1 MRKFAKI
8 GFVGAAAMYA
18 LALSAP
24 ASAATITCVEGL
36 DRTVTLSDHDG
47 IVSCGP
53 YGSTPGDGPEGQYFT
68 NLGYTQLD
76 KIDGGPAVG
85 SSTYITSLS
94 GMGGTS
100 GAISLAAGIM
110 DAVLVFKF
118 GVGTVSPD
126 WISFNIDGMT
136 TANWSVNLPQG
147 LSHVMLYGTAPA
159 QDVPEPATLALL
171 GFGLLAL
178 AYRMRPRRQEVR
190 RR

>member
-1 MRKFAKI
+1 
-8 GFVGAAAMYA
+8 
-18 LALSAP
+18 
-24 ASAATITCVEGL
+24 
-36 DRTVTLSDHDG
+36 
-47 IVSCGP
+47 
-53 YGSTPGDGPEGQYFT
+53 
-68 NLGYTQLD
+68 
-76 KIDGGPAVG
+76 
-85 SSTYITSLS
+85 
-94 GMGGTS
+94 MGGTS

-118 GVGTVSPD
+118 GVGTASPD

-136 TANWSVNLPQG
+136 AANWSVNLPQG
-147 LSHVMLYGTAPA
+147 LSHVTLYGTAPA